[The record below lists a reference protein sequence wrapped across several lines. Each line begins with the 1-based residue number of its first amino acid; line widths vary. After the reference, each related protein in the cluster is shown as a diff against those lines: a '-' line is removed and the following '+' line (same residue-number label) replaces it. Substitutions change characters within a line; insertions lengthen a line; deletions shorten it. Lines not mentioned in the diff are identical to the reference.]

1 MQHNRPT
8 AHASIY
14 ARKLFRMKRARRDPL
29 DDRIDPAQ
37 YVAALARFVREPT
50 VRHCLRA
57 IANDCLSEDIVFNE
71 DGKSLAPKFSA
82 RIQSRFKAF
91 AREAVEYIHACSFV
105 PWYLERVG
113 GELIPRTLPLGAFTW
128 DAQYKQPHELSPGA
142 WPIKLVLR
150 GIDLDLDSL
159 HVRIYYAAS
168 PLYRPMASPLDTLH
182 TYYQHADRA
191 RADVAECVRS
201 SMRALVLVSEAVDVK
216 VQTESG
222 LDLLDASR
230 RYNVGGATGNE
241 YAQRQVLTSTDSG
254 AVLGNVNEAQM
265 CWLAKVQATHDNL
278 GISLMPP
285 NSQATQVSAPQVQT
299 EAMNQLQ
306 AHYRASVHAHF
317 DVRERSDSQAASAIA
332 APGAL
337 TGQRNSVLNTAR
349 LLEDFLPKVYSAAFK
364 SAAAVTCELALTNKL
379 ELTSIADVKVL
390 CECGILGPLEVREML
405 AVVLTKSR
413 PDPCRLVSFAAKPK

>member
-1 MQHNRPT
+1 
-8 AHASIY
+8 
-14 ARKLFRMKRARRDPL
+14 MKRARRDPL
-29 DDRIDPAQ
+29 TSPLDRVEPAE

-57 IANDCLSEDIVFNE
+57 IANDCLTDDIAFTE
-71 DGKSLAPKFSA
+71 DGKPLAPKFSA
-82 RIQSRFKAF
+82 RIQPRFKAF
-91 AREAVEYIHACSFV
+91 AREAVEYIHAYAFV

-113 GELIPRTLPLGAFTW
+113 GELIPRTLPLGSFTW
-128 DAQYKQPHELSPGA
+128 DAQYKKPHELAPGA

-150 GIDLDLDSL
+150 GIDVELDSL
-159 HVRIYYAAS
+159 HVRVFYAAS
-168 PLYRPMASPLDTLH
+168 PLYRPMSSPLDTLH
-182 TYYQHADRA
+182 AYYQHADRA

-306 AHYRASVHAHF
+306 EHYRASVNAHF
-317 DVRERSDSQAASAIA
+317 DVRGRADAQTAGAEQN
-332 APGAL
+332 GAL
-337 TGQRNSVLNTAR
+337 AEQRNSVLITAR
-349 LLEDFLPKVYSAAFK
+349 VLEDLLPQVYAAAFK
-364 SAAAVTCELALTNKL
+364 SAGAVSCELSISKKL
-379 ELTSIADVKVL
+379 ELTSVADVKVL

-405 AVVLTKSR
+405 AVELTKSR
-413 PDPCRLVSFAAKPK
+413 PDPCRLVSFAAKPKK